1 MQGLLKARNGDARAV
16 RTSAPDT
23 HTKLPYAAMPL
34 VPLPTCRV
42 GRTGRA
48 GDKEGVAY
56 TLLLGK
62 KDAHF
67 AGLLVNS
74 LSLGG
79 QEIPNELHSLAMNV
93 SIART
98 IALCIGACMRD

>member
-1 MQGLLKARNGDARAV
+1 VTRHCV
-16 RTSAPDT
+16 R
-23 HTKLPYAAMPL
+23 
-34 VPLPTCRV
+34 VCTCRV

-56 TLLLGK
+56 TLLLGR

-67 AGLLVNS
+67 AGLLVTS

-79 QEIPNELHSLAMNV
+79 QDIPRELHSLAMNV
-93 SIART
+93 SPCTQVCVCVCVSVLGGGGYQGGCTSWQR
-98 IALCIGACMRD
+98 M